1 MPALARVCSLGE
13 NDGEM
18 PVFSPSIN
26 GVASG
31 TLIAK
36 VINGGRRAGARRIS
50 TAPAH
55 GLLIGET
62 KIMKTNKVLAQRAL
76 SLVALLSIVAA
87 TVIPASAQRRRTRR
101 TVRRPAVTRTVTPPV
116 RYYTL
121 GADQTMRVRMDSEL
135 SSRTAR
141 VGDRFSTTTVE
152 PVYAD
157 GVEVIPAGS
166 KVWGRVT
173 TVKRAERRSPG
184 TISVNFNSVE
194 LPNRV
199 RHTISGS
206 LSSLQADDVN
216 ADNES
221 TVEGRSNQKRDIVF
235 IGGGAATGALIGAIA
250 GGGKGAGIGALIG
263 GALGT
268 GGRLYEKE
276 QQAVVKSGT
285 EFGVSLNRSV
295 SLPEYR
301 AR

>member
-1 MPALARVCSLGE
+1 M
-13 NDGEM
+13 M
-18 PVFSPSIN
+18 
-26 GVASG
+26 
-31 TLIAK
+31 T
-36 VINGGRRAGARRIS
+36 
-50 TAPAH
+50 
-55 GLLIGET
+55 
-62 KIMKTNKVLAQRAL
+62 MKTNKKLAQRAL
-76 SLVALLSIVAA
+76 SLIALFAIVAG
-87 TVIPASAQRRRTRR
+87 TVLPVSAQRRRPRPR
-101 TVRRPAVTRTVTPPV
+101 VRRPVATRTVTPAV

-121 GADQTMRVRMDSEL
+121 GADQSIRVRMDNEL
-135 SSRTAR
+135 NSRTAR
-141 VGDRFSTTTVE
+141 VGDRFTTTVVE

-166 KVWGRVT
+166 KVLGRVT

-184 TISVNFNSVE
+184 TISVSFNTVQM
-194 LPNRV
+194 PNNA
-199 RHTISGS
+199 RHTINGS
-206 LSSLQADDVN
+206 LTSLQADDVN

-235 IGGGAATGALIGAIA
+235 IGGGAATGAIIGAIA
-250 GGGKGAGIGALIG
+250 GGGKGAGIGAIIG

-301 AR
+301 TR

>member
-1 MPALARVCSLGE
+1 
-13 NDGEM
+13 
-18 PVFSPSIN
+18 
-26 GVASG
+26 
-31 TLIAK
+31 
-36 VINGGRRAGARRIS
+36 
-50 TAPAH
+50 
-55 GLLIGET
+55 
-62 KIMKTNKVLAQRAL
+62 MKTNKISARRAM
-76 SLVALLSIVAA
+76 SLIALFAIVAA
-87 TVIPASAQRRRTRR
+87 TVIPASAQTRRRPRAKR
-101 TVRRPAVTRTVTPPV
+101 PVAVRSVTPPI

-121 GADQTMRVRMDSEL
+121 GADQTIRVRMDNEL
-135 SSRTAR
+135 NSRAAR
-141 VGDRFSTTTVE
+141 VGDRFSTTTVD

-166 KVWGRVT
+166 KIWGRVT

-184 TISVNFNSVE
+184 TISVSFNTVE

-199 RHTISGS
+199 RHAINGS
-206 LSSLQADDVN
+206 LSSLSGDNDNVN

-221 TVEGRSNQKRDIVF
+221 TVQGRSNEKRDIVF
-235 IGGGAATGALIGAIA
+235 IGGGAATGAIIGAIA

-276 QQAVVKSGT
+276 QQAIVKSGT

-301 AR
+301 TR

>member
-1 MPALARVCSLGE
+1 M
-13 NDGEM
+13 
-18 PVFSPSIN
+18 
-26 GVASG
+26 
-31 TLIAK
+31 
-36 VINGGRRAGARRIS
+36 
-50 TAPAH
+50 
-55 GLLIGET
+55 
-62 KIMKTNKVLAQRAL
+62 MKTNKILAQRAL
-76 SLVALLSIVAA
+76 SLIALLSIVAA
-87 TVIPASAQRRRTRR
+87 TIIPASAQTRRRPRR
-101 TVRRPAVTRTVTPPV
+101 PVRRPAATRTVTPPV

-121 GADQTMRVRMDSEL
+121 GTDQTMRVRMDSQL
-135 SSRTAR
+135 SSQTAR
-141 VGDRFSTTTVE
+141 VGDRFSTTTVD

-184 TISVNFNSVE
+184 TISVNFNTVE

-199 RHTISGS
+199 RHTINGS

-250 GGGKGAGIGALIG
+250 GGGKGAGIGAIIG

-301 AR
+301 VR